1 MRILVADDHG
11 IVREG
16 LKSLI
21 EKQGDMEIVG
31 EAEDG
36 RTTVQLAREL
46 SPDIVIMDVNMPP
59 GISGIEATRL
69 ILAEKREIRVVVLSM
84 HKSEHIV
91 LEALRAGVLGYVLKS
106 NLSDELLKALE
117 VAANNEHYLSP
128 QIMDIALRGLSR
140 ESLELT
146 SRERQIVKMTAE
158 GYTIKQI
165 ALELHRSPKRV
176 DTIRHQVMEKLGVQ
190 SIAGLTIYA
199 IIHGIITLEF

>member
-1 MRILVADDHG
+1 MRILVADDHAV
-11 IVREG
+11 VREG
-16 LKSLI
+16 LKALI
-21 EKQGDMEIVG
+21 EKQADMEIVG

-36 RTTVQLAREL
+36 PTTVQLAREL
-46 SPDIVIMDVNMPP
+46 SPDIVIMDINMPP

-69 ILAEKREIRVVVLSM
+69 ILAEKPEIRVVVLSM

>member
-1 MRILVADDHG
+1 MRILVADDHAV
-11 IVREG
+11 VREG

-21 EKQGDMEIVG
+21 EKQADMEIVG

-36 RTTVQLAREL
+36 PTTVRLAREL

-69 ILAEKREIRVVVLSM
+69 ILAENPDIRVVVLSM

-91 LEALRAGVLGYVLKS
+91 LEALKTGVLGYVLKS
-106 NLSDELLKALE
+106 NFSDELLKALE
-117 VAANNEHYLSP
+117 AAADNEHYLSP
-128 QIMDIALRGLSR
+128 QIMDIALKSLSS

-146 SRERQIVKMTAE
+146 SRERQIVKMTAQ

-176 DTIRHQVMEKLGVQ
+176 DTIRHQVMEKLGID